1 MTKHDREAT
10 NPNRLAVRRVARSTT
25 VQMCDL
31 IDPDDIATMGPRYW
45 LDLLHHI
52 RTDTLRPRLDGENLL
67 IEIHDPAAGQSP
79 HLVCTTK
86 RAYTEFQKAAVD
98 GRFDGLK
105 PAPFGL
111 GFGPW
116 IWAAGV
122 VEEAVAKALDGVA

>member
-1 MTKHDREAT
+1 MTKHDVEAT
-10 NPNRLAVRRVARSTT
+10 SPNRLAVRRVARSTT

-31 IDPDDIATMGPRYW
+31 IDPEDIATMGPKCW
-45 LDLLHHI
+45 LDLLHDI
-52 RTDTLRPRLDGENLL
+52 RNDKLRLQLDGENII
-67 IEIHDPAAGQSP
+67 IEIHDAAAGQSP
-79 HLVCTTK
+79 HLVRTTK

-116 IWAAGV
+116 IWAESV

>member
-31 IDPDDIATMGPRYW
+31 LDPEDIATMGSRYW

-86 RAYTEFQKAAVD
+86 RAYTDFQKAAVD

-105 PAPFGL
+105 PAPYGL

>member
-1 MTKHDREAT
+1 MTQHDGDAAS
-10 NPNRLAVRRVARSTT
+10 PNRLAVRRVARSTT

-31 IDPDDIATMGPRYW
+31 SDSDDTATMGPKCW
-45 LDLLHHI
+45 LDLLHEI
-52 RTDTLRPRLDGENLL
+52 RNDQLRPKSDGDNVV
-67 IEIHDPAAGQSP
+67 IEIHDAAAGQSR

-86 RAYTEFQKAAVD
+86 QAYKEFQKAAAD

-116 IWAAGV
+116 IWAKGV
-122 VEEAVAKALDGVA
+122 VEEAAARALDGVV

>member
-1 MTKHDREAT
+1 MTTHDVEAT

-25 VQMCDL
+25 IQMCDL
-31 IDPDDIATMGPRYW
+31 IDSEDIATMGAKCW
-45 LDLLHHI
+45 LDLLRDI
-52 RTDTLRPRLDGENLL
+52 RNDKLRPKQDGETV
-67 IEIHDPAAGQSP
+67 IIAIHDAAAGQSP
-79 HLVCTTK
+79 HPVRTTK

-116 IWAAGV
+116 IWAEGV
-122 VEEAVAKALDGVA
+122 VEEAMAKALDGVA